1 MENIRDL
8 ANKLGEAIQA
18 SKEYTEYQNVKEK
31 YDNDEALQ
39 KLIGDFNMEKMNVM
53 TEMQKGDDKDESK
66 VTAHQTKMREIYS
79 EIFKNE
85 LMTDFNTAKSALET
99 MVNEVYGI
107 INFYVT
113 GEDPS
118 CTHDCSTCG
127 GCH

>member
-1 MENIRDL
+1 MENIKKL

-18 SKEYTEYQNVKEK
+18 SKEYKEYEEAKTK
-31 YDNDEALQ
+31 YETDEDLQ
-39 KLIGDFNMEKMNVM
+39 KLIGDFNMAKMNVM
-53 TEMQKGDDKDESK
+53 TEMQKGDDKDEAK
-66 VTAHQTKMREIYS
+66 LTAHQTKMREIYS

-85 LMTDFNTAKSALET
+85 LMTDFNTKKSELEAV
-99 MVNEVYGI
+99 VNEVYGI